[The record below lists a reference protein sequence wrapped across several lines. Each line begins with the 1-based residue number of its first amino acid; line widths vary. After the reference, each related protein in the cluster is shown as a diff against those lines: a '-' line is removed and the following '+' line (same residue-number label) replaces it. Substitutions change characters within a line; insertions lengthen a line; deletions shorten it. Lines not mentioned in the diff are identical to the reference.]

1 MRSWIVL
8 GGDGLLGRAFTK
20 FIRLKT
26 SDACIPLSRSA
37 VDITDINSIYDMLQD
52 VVADT
57 GLTMQSVIVVN
68 AAAYTDVR
76 AAEHNISTAM
86 AVNAHGAH
94 NVARI
99 CEMLDIPLVHIST
112 DYVFNGSSD
121 IGYTPTD
128 NPEPLN
134 VYGWSKL
141 LGEIYVRETMPR
153 SSCVVRTSSLYA
165 HHGTHFIKKVRD
177 TASVGGTM
185 SVVSDHF
192 AQPTPAWYVSS
203 CIHEIVQSLG
213 LHDHDFTTYHAT
225 IGGATT
231 WYMFARAVCNMYDIP
246 ARTVR
251 PVPAASLNE
260 SQSTL
265 KRPKYSILRSGGH
278 RWSNVIPIG
287 WYDALDH
294 HVLTDPTYKK

>member
-1 MRSWIVL
+1 MRAWVVI
-8 GGDGLLGRAFTK
+8 GGGGLLGRAFTK
-20 FIRLKT
+20 FIQQNT
-26 SDACIPLSRSA
+26 PDACIPLSRTA
-37 VDITDINSIYDMLQD
+37 VDVTDINSIYDMLQD
-52 VVADT
+52 VTADT
-57 GLTMQSVIVVN
+57 GLTITSVIVVN

-76 AAEHNISTAM
+76 AAESDISTAM
-86 AVNAHGAH
+86 SVNAHGAH
-94 NVARI
+94 NVARV

-121 IGYTPTD
+121 VGYTPTD

-203 CIHEIVQSLG
+203 CIHDIVHSLG
-213 LHDHDFTTYHAT
+213 LRDRDFTTYHAT
-225 IGGATT
+225 TGGATT
-231 WYMFARAVCNMYDIP
+231 WYAFARAVCNMYDIP

-251 PVPAASLNE
+251 PVPAASMNE
-260 SQSTL
+260 SHSKLT
-265 KRPKYSILRSGGH
+265 RPKYSILRSGGQ
-278 RWSNVIPIG
+278 RWNDTIPIS
-287 WYDALDH
+287 WYDALSH
-294 HVLTDPTYKK
+294 HVLTDTTHKK